1 MSQISEVDKRAQDSF
16 EVIELNSDFRRAV
29 KERDR
34 TALESMV
41 ADEYV
46 FVNPAG
52 YRMNKRQMIE
62 DIMVRIGFS
71 SYDEMD
77 LYVHIHGNTAES
89 ISFFKMQGRINSRTM
104 GGHYRNTH
112 TYVKRETGK
121 WQLVSSRLTLLQ

>member
-1 MSQISEVDKRAQDSF
+1 
-16 EVIELNSDFRRAV
+16 VIEFNSNFRRAV
-29 KERDR
+29 RERDR

-46 FVNPAG
+46 FVNASG
-52 YRMNKRQMIE
+52 YRMDKRQMIE

-77 LYVHIHGNTAES
+77 LYVLIYGNTAES
-89 ISFFKMQGRINSRTM
+89 ISFFKMQGMINSRNM
-104 GGHYRNTH
+104 GGHFRNTH

-121 WQLVSSRLTLLQ
+121 WQLVSSQLTRL